1 MTTPSKMRR
10 RDVVTYEIRSKS
22 GWPVHSYDNLERAK
36 AAMVE
41 MRRRV
46 AGLRLVQVERVEKE
60 IDDDQ

>member
-1 MTTPSKMRR
+1 M
-10 RDVVTYEIRSKS
+10 VTYEIRSKS